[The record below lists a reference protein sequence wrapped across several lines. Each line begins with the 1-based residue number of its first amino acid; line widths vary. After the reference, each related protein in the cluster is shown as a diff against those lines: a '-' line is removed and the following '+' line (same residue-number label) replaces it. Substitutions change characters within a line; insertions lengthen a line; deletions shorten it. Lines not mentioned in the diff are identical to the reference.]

1 MTNHVV
7 RLYALAAALLV
18 FFVAWAAV
26 AANPWKASA
35 ATAGQDPR
43 LVAIKGRELRL
54 QREAALVKRIVD
66 GRWAVYRTKLDHR
79 QNQLAATKRAAALA
93 TAQAPSVKIVTL
105 PPVTTT
111 RTS

>member
-18 FFVAWAAV
+18 FFVAWAAI

-35 ATAGQDPR
+35 AAGSQDPR
-43 LVAIKGRELRL
+43 FAAVRARELRL
-54 QREAALVKRIVD
+54 QREAVLVKQIVD
-66 GRWAVYRTKLDHR
+66 GRWAVYRTKLARRHKL
-79 QNQLAATKRAAALA
+79 LAASKRAAVA
-93 TAQAPSVKIVTL
+93 AQAPSVKIVTL